1 MESFLRSLLEILGL
15 ADDTSP
21 DFDAFS
27 QSEATSRA
35 DLISPA
41 EVIPTA
47 LAKIDTDKAN

>member
-35 DLISPA
+35 DLISPV
-41 EVIPTA
+41 EVHSYR
-47 LAKIDTDKAN
+47 LGKDRHG